1 MIPISNPPIN
11 LHNENLIDKI
21 ALKLNSKSND
31 NAEAKKA
38 SQQFESIFVKQML
51 DKMGESLDKGGLFGD
66 QPGSGFYQDVLF
78 NEIARMIAER
88 EELGLSK
95 QLMKQIEGNKEE
107 IAGIRNI
114 NDYDIIAKKINPV
127 NIIKDLGRTLKARL
141 EDLEPIINKA
151 SEIFGVDSKMI
162 KAVIAQESYG
172 NPRAVSPVGAK
183 GLMQLMD
190 STAKGLGVKDS
201 FDPEENIMGGTKY
214 LKLML
219 DKFEDRDL
227 ALAAYNAGPGNVE
240 KYGGVPPFKET
251 KNYILKIKK
260 YLNNLE

>member
-51 DKMGESLDKGGLFGD
+51 DKMGESL
-66 QPGSGFYQDVLF
+66 
-78 NEIARMIAER
+78 EIARMISER

-114 NDYDIIAKKINPV
+114 NDYDIIQSSFRRF
-127 NIIKDLGRTLKARL
+127 RTN
-141 EDLEPIINKA
+141 NK
-151 SEIFGVDSKMI
+151 
-162 KAVIAQESYG
+162 
-172 NPRAVSPVGAK
+172 
-183 GLMQLMD
+183 
-190 STAKGLGVKDS
+190 
-201 FDPEENIMGGTKY
+201 
-214 LKLML
+214 
-219 DKFEDRDL
+219 
-227 ALAAYNAGPGNVE
+227 
-240 KYGGVPPFKET
+240 
-251 KNYILKIKK
+251 
-260 YLNNLE
+260 